1 LDDAAFVLGDGGM
14 IELDLGEGSKVE
26 VSRRQTRAFREA
38 FRL

>member
-1 LDDAAFVLGDGGM
+1 M
-14 IELDLGEGSKVE
+14 IELDLGEGAKVE